1 MEFLNKLKGMFSKN
15 KEVDNDAE
23 LSNVDGSE
31 KKSFWTNAKEKMVSL
46 KDKCMGMFK
55 SEGVSVDAF
64 EDDKCDCLD
73 SDCCKNDSVVE
84 EEVVIKEVASEEKAP
99 KSKSTKKESN

>member
-15 KEVDNDAE
+15 NEADNDSE
-23 LSNVDGSE
+23 LSNVDGTE

-55 SEGVSVDAF
+55 SEAVSVDEF
-64 EDDKCDCLD
+64 EDEKCDCSD
-73 SDCCKNDSVVE
+73 DCCKNDSVVE
-84 EEVVIKEVASEEKAP
+84 EEVVIKEVAAEEKAP